1 MNFSK
6 EELLRRLANGE
17 SIETIAQ
24 EVTEVLN
31 EVAAE
36 QEAAKMKEQFE
47 QDKAEAEELARKLS
61 SEQILIRT
69 KTGEGGRL
77 FGSITSMDIAEA
89 IKEQTGIEVDRRK
102 IELEK
107 PIKETG
113 ISEVE
118 LKLFQDVTAKVG
130 VKVEGSKED

>member
-36 QEAAKMKEQFE
+36 QEAAKMKEQKRA
-47 QDKAEAEELARKLS
+47 DWLDAWN
-61 SEQILIRT
+61 
-69 KTGEGGRL
+69 
-77 FGSITSMDIAEA
+77 A
-89 IKEQTGIEVDRRK
+89 IKVVIKNHYPKTTKYFMDAGMTANDEN
-102 IELEK
+102 ELLDALIQAADNVENEIDTLAAALMMGMGMK
-107 PIKETG
+107 SATKAPSDDEILAQWIK
-113 ISEVE
+113 S
-118 LKLFQDVTAKVG
+118 F
-130 VKVEGSKED
+130 S